1 MTAPFCMDETE
12 SRYSSW
18 MALGLFFRKI
28 QQIFWAAPHNGA
40 RRFGQCF
47 DTSECMKNAGILDV
61 FPIFR
66 TARLGQKIRRS
77 PQSPPKRCCLRQ
89 QRFGTHLKM
98 YRKPLLFRAAAFCMV
113 LWLHNPRFFRKK
125 ASAKEPPQR
134 TRDIGWVLRRNESAI
149 CNQK

>member
-12 SRYSSW
+12 SRHSSC

-28 QQIFWAAPHNGA
+28 QHIFWAAPHNGA

-77 PQSPPKRCCLRQ
+77 PQSPLCCVALGNSALERILKCTESHYFFE
-89 QRFGTHLKM
+89 QRLSVWCCGFIT
-98 YRKPLLFRAAAFCMV
+98 
-113 LWLHNPRFFRKK
+113 PRFFRKK